1 MKIKD
6 MTTKTSLE
14 VQDTD
19 LLVIE
24 DEEETKSI
32 TVAEFKQALKL
43 AFDENTDKKI
53 KLVVN
58 DIITNVVSAL
68 EKCKYTFA
76 EPKYFLVSTWIE
88 SASGDI
94 QIAILDVATNA
105 WLTVEELVALT
116 MEDETG
122 TATRQFVVEVMVGD
136 VLCTTDVEDIVILDF
151 NTEYPNASELN
162 AWMAEENAG
171 FIKVHF
177 DGLTQNE
184 IAGIEHDDIKVILPD
199 IPDMD
204 EAECIFETSNDS
216 FSNTVPYM
224 ESIPEGT
231 KPGPEEES
239 EE

>member
-43 AFDENTDKKI
+43 AFEGDADKRV

-58 DIITNVVSAL
+58 DVISNVITAL
-68 EKCKYTFA
+68 EKCKYTFI
-76 EPKYFLVSTWIE
+76 ESKYYMVNTWID

-94 QIAILDVATNA
+94 QMAILDVATNA
-105 WLTVEELVALT
+105 WLTAEELVALT
-116 MEDETG
+116 MEDESG

-136 VLCTTDVEDIVILDF
+136 IICTTDSEDLVILDF
-151 NTEYPNASELN
+151 NAEYSNASELN

-171 FIKVHF
+171 FIKIHF

-184 IAGIEHDDIKVILPD
+184 IAGIAHDDIKVILPD

-204 EAECIFETSNDS
+204 EPECIFETNEDS
-216 FSNTVPYM
+216 FSNTVPYV
-224 ESIPEGT
+224 ESVPEGT
-231 KPGPEEES
+231 EPGPEEEP
-239 EE
+239 EA